1 MSKHSSFRY
10 NNVVMPFSGNVN
22 GKTRNVKRIKRR
34 ANTRVRLA
42 KLKMQLKRWS
52 IPIAILVIA
61 SIIWPGVRLIAI
73 AGVETVVLLGG
84 SFWLFVKILFWF
96 SKKDQRPGGGMD
108 STDYDNGYEDGYFES
123 HHDDGNLF

>member
-22 GKTRNVKRIKRR
+22 GKTRDVKRIKRR
-34 ANTRVRLA
+34 ANTRMRLA
-42 KLKMQLKRWS
+42 KLKMRLKRWS

-61 SIIWPGVRLIAI
+61 SIIWPDVRLITV
-73 AGVETVVLLGG
+73 AGVEAIVLLGG

>member
-1 MSKHSSFRY
+1 
-10 NNVVMPFSGNVN
+10 
-22 GKTRNVKRIKRR
+22 
-34 ANTRVRLA
+34 
-42 KLKMQLKRWS
+42 MQLKRWS

-61 SIIWPGVRLIAI
+61 SIIWPGVRLIAV

-84 SFWLFVKILFWF
+84 SLWLFVKILFWF
-96 SKKDQRPGGGMD
+96 SKKDQRPGHVMD

>member
-22 GKTRNVKRIKRR
+22 GKTRDVKRIKRR

-42 KLKMQLKRWS
+42 KLKMRLKRWS
-52 IPIAILVIA
+52 IPIAILVVA
-61 SIIWPGVRLIAI
+61 SIIWPDVRLITV
-73 AGVETVVLLGG
+73 AGVEAVVLLGG

>member
-1 MSKHSSFRY
+1 MSKHSNFRY

-22 GKTRNVKRIKRR
+22 GKTRDVKRIKRR

-42 KLKMQLKRWS
+42 KLKMRLKRWS

-61 SIIWPGVRLIAI
+61 SIIWPDVRLITV
-73 AGVETVVLLGG
+73 AGVEAVVLLGG

>member
-1 MSKHSSFRY
+1 MSKHSNFRY

-22 GKTRNVKRIKRR
+22 GKTRDVKRIKRR
-34 ANTRVRLA
+34 ANTRMRLA
-42 KLKMQLKRWS
+42 KLKMRLKRWS

-61 SIIWPGVRLIAI
+61 SIIWPDVRLITV
-73 AGVETVVLLGG
+73 AGVEAIVLLGG